1 MTTTNNTYT
10 SDSPIKYKSRYCVRC
25 QAVYSFQCSCPNN
38 VRHKNIMDKFHKMSM
53 VAVER
58 SLEETGLEK
67 TFNKGE

>member
-10 SDSPIKYKSRYCVRC
+10 SDSLIKYKSRYCVRC

-38 VRHKNIMDKFHKMSM
+38 VRHKNIMDKFHKFSM
-53 VAVER
+53 VSVDKA
-58 SLEETGLEK
+58 LEAIGLEK